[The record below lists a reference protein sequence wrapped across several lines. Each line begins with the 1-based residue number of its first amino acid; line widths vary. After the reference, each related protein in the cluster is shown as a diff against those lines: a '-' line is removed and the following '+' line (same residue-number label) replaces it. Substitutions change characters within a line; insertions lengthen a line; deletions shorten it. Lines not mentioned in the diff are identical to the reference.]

1 MEVED
6 EDLGSFLIDMSHGHL
21 LQDLSE
27 EWVTEVELQPE
38 NQPENDGRDGRD
50 RWISCKFLG
59 KSCRHGAPR
68 VDSTRSEHNGSLW
81 VSPALKTRPPAL
93 TTRPPALTTRL
104 PARAARAADNSA
116 VSRPCAQSGHPTLQ
130 EAVSL
135 PLPA

>member
-50 RWISCKFLG
+50 GRDGLSDGFLANSWE

-93 TTRPPALTTRL
+93 TTRL

-116 VSRPCAQSGHPTLQ
+116 VSRPCAPSGHPTQQ
-130 EAVSL
+130 EAVSV